1 MNWYNNAIFYHI
13 YPLGMLGC
21 EKQNTDNQVKHRLL
35 NLKPWI
41 DYLHKN
47 GFNALYIGPLFKSEG
62 HGYETTDYRTLDNRL
77 GDNDDLKE
85 FVKYCHTK
93 KIKVI
98 FDAVLNHTGRSF
110 FAFEDILQNRENSRY
125 KDWYNVNFYGNNS
138 YNDHLSYENWGGFD
152 LLVKLNNKNPE
163 VRKYLSETVKYWA
176 DEFDIDGI
184 RIDAAD
190 VLDFALMEDL
200 RNNLPKPDF
209 FLLGEVIHGEYSNW
223 VNPQRLDSLTNY
235 HLYKA
240 LYSGLNEHNFF
251 EIAHTI
257 NRQTNISKL
266 YNFIDNHDVER
277 ITTRLNN
284 KQDYKLVSTLL
295 FTLPGIPS
303 IYYGSELG
311 IEGHKHKNGSD
322 DEIRPAIDIK
332 ETIKASKNS
341 PYLEII
347 KTLTKLRLNNTVLN
361 MGDYRQS
368 ELTTSFYSYIRNYD
382 GIEIFICL
390 NNDDYGS
397 HNFHF
402 DSENYID
409 IFTGK
414 AYSYEINVEPHDCAV
429 LIPAD
434 TKMDIKPLKK
444 EIEKPV
450 IKKEEEA
457 KPDSSFIEVNKP
469 YEQMD
474 IKELQDAILA
484 KMAKNGPVTDQMLKS
499 VRENIYHDSLI
510 NWVKSFR

>member
-21 EKQNTDNQVKHRLL
+21 EKHNTNDEIKHRLL

-77 GDNDDLKE
+77 GDNEDLKE
-85 FVKYCHTK
+85 FVQYCHSK

-110 FAFEDILQNRENSRY
+110 FAFEDILKYRENSSY
-125 KDWYNVNFYGNNS
+125 KDWYSINFYGNNS

-152 LLVKLNNKNPE
+152 LLAKLNNRNPE
-163 VRKYLSETVKYWA
+163 VRKYLCDTVKYWA
-176 DEFDIDGI
+176 DVFDIDGI

-190 VLDFALMEDL
+190 VLDFSLMEDL

-223 VNPQRLDSLTNY
+223 VSPNRLDSLTNY

-257 NRQTNISKL
+257 NRQTNLHSL

-284 KQDYKLVSTLL
+284 KMDYKLVTTLL
-295 FTLPGIPS
+295 FTMPGIPS

-311 IEGHKHKNGSD
+311 IEGHKYKNGSD
-322 DEIRPAIDIK
+322 DEIRPVINIK
-332 ETIKASKNS
+332 ETIKDSRNN

-347 KTLTKLRLNNTVLN
+347 RTLTKLRLNNTVLSL
-361 MGDYRQS
+361 GEYKQL
-368 ELTTSFYSYIRNYD
+368 ELTTNCYSYSRSYD
-382 GIEIFICL
+382 DINIIVCL
-390 NNDDYGS
+390 NNDDNNTHS
-397 HNFHF
+397 FHF
-402 DSENYID
+402 DVENYVD
-409 IFTGK
+409 IFSGNK
-414 AYSYEINVEPHDCAV
+414 YSYEININPHDCAV
-429 LIPAD
+429 LIPEGI
-434 TKMDIKPLKK
+434 KLNIKPLKK
-444 EIEKPV
+444 DIEKPLV
-450 IKKEEEA
+450 KPEENT
-457 KPDSSFIEVNKP
+457 KLDSSYIEVNKP